1 MTRVGRA
8 LLLAVT
14 LVLVTATTA
23 VATPLCRSFGYGNA
37 GYAAGYSIAYSRG
50 IWSGGWGGGWCG
62 PRFGWGCGP
71 RIARWCGPCGPA
83 IYPRCWPRPNPCIG
97 GWPTGA
103 WCGTPVFGG
112 WYGAG
117 WYRGCDSV
125 SLSVPAGGGATF
137 FSGALVPYPAPC
149 GWYGWPANWLPG
161 WSVNPWGISAT
172 PYGTL
177 LPAGVGPQFGPAGVL
192 PFLGITAAT
201 SISGGGA
208 AVAARAAAEPR
219 PVIATAT
226 APTGR
231 PVAIRASTGLARLRA
246 ARLVAAGD
254 AQLRKAAGDRE
265 QLMSAL
271 ASYRQAAAAAPDQ
284 PDTHVRQ
291 AIVLVALER
300 ATEAE
305 SSIQRAIAVDGRLA
319 DAAAPPAA
327 DLEQQTAFDP
337 VFDRRPTA
345 GGSAIAR
352 RGADI
357 LRQIGDSGMADQDAV
372 AWLAD
377 RWSDRERQATA
388 TVAATR

>member
-1 MTRVGRA
+1 
-8 LLLAVT
+8 
-14 LVLVTATTA
+14 
-23 VATPLCRSFGYGNA
+23 
-37 GYAAGYSIAYSRG
+37 
-50 IWSGGWGGGWCG
+50 
-62 PRFGWGCGP
+62 
-71 RIARWCGPCGPA
+71 
-83 IYPRCWPRPNPCIG
+83 
-97 GWPTGA
+97 
-103 WCGTPVFGG
+103 
-112 WYGAG
+112 
-117 WYRGCDSV
+117 
-125 SLSVPAGGGATF
+125 
-137 FSGALVPYPAPC
+137 
-149 GWYGWPANWLPG
+149 
-161 WSVNPWGISAT
+161 
-172 PYGTL
+172 
-177 LPAGVGPQFGPAGVL
+177 
-192 PFLGITAAT
+192 
-201 SISGGGA
+201 
-208 AVAARAAAEPR
+208 
-219 PVIATAT
+219 VIATAT

-265 QLMSAL
+265 QLTSAL

-305 SSIQRAIAVDGRLA
+305 SSIQRAIAVDRRLS

-327 DLEQQTAFDP
+327 GLEQQAAFDP

-357 LRQIGDSGMADQDAV
+357 LRQIGGSGMADQDAV

-377 RWSDRERQATA
+377 RWSDRERQAAA
-388 TVAATR
+388 TVATTR